1 MNGESL
7 EIQVSDKLDESMFII
22 ICNQLRCKCWM
33 FHDVNYWQKIHPNI
47 LIGILGYH
55 QVRIHLRLLRVEFRW
70 LGMLI
75 RKKCGQNKASASAH
89 SLQNK
94 STWACYLD
102 MLPKYY
108 CYPFCFTAAKI
119 WNKNPIRVF
128 LVWGKMF
135 NGSHL
140 AKTFYN
146 FYTGAN
152 LRTFS
157 AVSGPSGLMRITR
170 FASNS
175 GFWQTPQARRRLA
188 AILKKDTKS
197 KHFLNPEETV
207 WLKNVFGFQER
218 IWLSLSCC
226 FSE

>member
-33 FHDVNYWQKIHPNI
+33 FHDVNYWQKNHPNI

-152 LRTFS
+152 LKGFFGRLRAIRSDENHPICLQQWFLANTS
-157 AVSGPSGLMRITR
+157 GTAAVG
-170 FASNS
+170 SN
-175 GFWQTPQARRRLA
+175 L
-188 AILKKDTKS
+188 
-197 KHFLNPEETV
+197 EERH
-207 WLKNVFGFQER
+207 KQ
-218 IWLSLSCC
+218 
-226 FSE
+226 